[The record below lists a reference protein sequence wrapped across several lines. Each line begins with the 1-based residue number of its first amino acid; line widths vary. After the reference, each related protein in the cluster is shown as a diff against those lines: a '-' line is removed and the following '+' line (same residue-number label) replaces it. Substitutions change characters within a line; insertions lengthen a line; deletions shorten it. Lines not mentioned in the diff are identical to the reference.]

1 MGMSSTR
8 QLLYM
13 CSMAAIKCN
22 KSCKEMFKRL
32 IENGKHRM
40 VALMAVAN
48 KLVKIAFT
56 IVKKGELYDDKKVC
70 FS

>member
-22 KSCKEMFKRL
+22 KSCRKCLK
-32 IENGKHRM
+32 
-40 VALMAVAN
+40 
-48 KLVKIAFT
+48 
-56 IVKKGELYDDKKVC
+56 D
-70 FS
+70 